1 MKVEDR
7 KLNFTFAP
15 SMNQEFTIFQL
26 SNGIRVVHKQT
37 DRPVAHCGIMI
48 NAGSRDEREGEEGI
62 AHFIEHAIF
71 KGTKKRK
78 AYHIL
83 NRMDSVGGD
92 LDAYTTKEF
101 TCFYASFL
109 TEYYDR
115 ALELIS
121 DISFHADFPAKELK
135 KEKEVVLDE
144 IKVYLDSPADQ
155 IYDDFENQVFAGHEL
170 GHSILGTEDSVRSF
184 NKSKLLDFTSRLYRA
199 EEMVIS
205 SVGNISL
212 KRLKSK
218 LEKYFAEVPAKR
230 ANEFQRKPFQHQVK
244 PQKVDEHQDTYQT
257 HCMMGKAVYGAK
269 HPKRLPLVLLNN
281 ILGGPAMNT
290 VLNLKVREKYGYTYS
305 IESHFASYSD
315 TGLLSIYLGTDP
327 KYVDRCLKAVHRELK
342 GLRDKK
348 LSPTKLKLY
357 KQQLKGQLALSRE
370 NNASLMLYYAK
381 SLLMYD
387 DIKRVEQTLNK
398 IDQISAED
406 LLEVANEHLD
416 ERDFHYLFF
425 RGNKS

>member
-1 MKVEDR
+1 MEK
-7 KLNFTFAP
+7 
-15 SMNQEFTIFQL
+15 EFSIFEL
-26 SNGIRVVHKQT
+26 SNGIKVVHKQT
-37 DRPVAHCGIMI
+37 DRPVAHCGLMI
-48 NAGSRDEREGEEGI
+48 NAGSRDEHQGEEGI

-92 LDAYTTKEF
+92 LDAYTTKEI

-121 DISFHADFPAKELK
+121 DISFNAEFPAKELK

-144 IKVYLDSPADQ
+144 IKVYLDSPSDQ
-155 IYDDFENQVFAGHEL
+155 IFDDFENQVFAGHEL
-170 GHSILGTEDSVRSF
+170 GHSILGTEESVRSF
-184 NKSKLLDFTSRLYRA
+184 TKKNLLDFTKRLYRA

-212 KRLKSK
+212 KRLQAK
-218 LEKYFAEVPAKR
+218 LEKYFASVPSERSSQFERKIFKNHR
-230 ANEFQRKPFQHQVK
+230 AVK
-244 PQKVDEHQDTYQT
+244 SIHEARDTYQT
-257 HCMMGKAVYGAK
+257 HCMMGKSVYGSK
-269 HPKRLPLVLLNN
+269 HPKRLSLILLNN

-290 VLNLKVREKYGYTYS
+290 LLNLNVREKYGYTYS
-305 IESHFASYSD
+305 IESHYASYSD
-315 TGLLSIYLGTDP
+315 TGLLTIYLGTDP
-327 KYVDRCLKAVHRELK
+327 KYVERCLKAVHRELK
-342 GLRDKK
+342 RLREVK
-348 LSPTKLKLY
+348 LSPTKLQLY

-370 NNASLMLYYAK
+370 NNTSLMLYYAK
-381 SLLMYD
+381 SLLTYGN
-387 DIKRVEQTLNK
+387 IRRVDQILEK
-398 IDQISAED
+398 IDKITAED

-416 ERDFHYLFF
+416 EKDFHYLFF
-425 RGNKS
+425 EGKAS